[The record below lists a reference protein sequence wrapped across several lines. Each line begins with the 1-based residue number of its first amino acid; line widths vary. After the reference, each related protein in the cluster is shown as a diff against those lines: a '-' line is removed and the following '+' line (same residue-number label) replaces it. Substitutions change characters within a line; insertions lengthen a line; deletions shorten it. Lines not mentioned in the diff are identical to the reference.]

1 LKLDFEDA
9 LKKLNK
15 EKMQERHTKQEY
27 FKELKK
33 QKRESCGLYSGG
45 YGSFTIAFENP
56 VHAKL
61 LKCQQ

>member
-15 EKMQERHTKQEY
+15 EKKQERHTKQEY

-33 QKRESCGLYSGG
+33 
-45 YGSFTIAFENP
+45 
-56 VHAKL
+56 
-61 LKCQQ
+61 